1 MAPSEDLPSKPTT
14 SSPRRRKAAPDK
26 TPGLPPLADKAD
38 DLEAIKKA
46 VEDAAA
52 IGAPLWLSYLILLL
66 YIAIAASAVTHVDLL
81 LERRSNCRF
90 ST

>member
-1 MAPSEDLPSKPTT
+1 MATPEDLPSNPTT

-26 TPGLPPLADKAD
+26 TPGLPPFADKAD

-52 IGAPLWLSYLILLL
+52 SAGRFGSPISSCCSTLLSPRAL
-66 YIAIAASAVTHVDLL
+66 
-81 LERRSNCRF
+81 
-90 ST
+90 